1 MALPFQRR
9 VGSRGVLPPLLRSV
23 CRKGHGGARILYH
36 SQANNEHWPLQG
48 RAGDCLRTALA
59 CILHQPLES
68 VPNFAEGL
76 RAANEDSFRVALE
89 RMRAY
94 LGDGVTVW
102 PFSFKVET
110 LEEAMSYVGARN
122 PDSRYI
128 AMGGTKHRGIN
139 HAVCCRG
146 AEVEWDP
153 SPSADKGNTIVSGMW
168 PDRTAFAIIVVGVKL

>member
-1 MALPFQRR
+1 M
-9 VGSRGVLPPLLRSV
+9 
-23 CRKGHGGARILYH
+23 LYH
-36 SQANNEHWPLQG
+36 LQANDQHWPRDG
-48 RAGDCLRTALA
+48 KAGDCLRTALA

-102 PFSFKVET
+102 PFGFKADSI
-110 LEEAMSYVGARN
+110 EEVLSYVGARN

-128 AMGGTKHRGIN
+128 VMGGTRHRGIN
-139 HAVCCRG
+139 HSACALGDRI
-146 AEVEWDP
+146 EWDP
-153 SPSADKGNTIVSGMW
+153 SPSAEAENTIVSGMW
-168 PDRTAFAIIVVGVKL
+168 PDRTAYAVIVIGLRL